1 MSEQTRMSKYKDLR
15 DNIDDDTYV
24 PHEEDDADDDF
35 LSFIPKS
42 NHRESLEPK
51 TYETLK
57 YESNPFESLHEDHLN
72 TTRTRTDTRLD
83 ILNQMKEDASS
94 QDTICDYHTSELR
107 RGHAVKGG
115 SLMDKLAAMSPAAA
129 GKSTIA
135 KRVAN
140 NLGYTY
146 IDTGAM
152 YRCVAY
158 YALVKGVDFHDENA
172 VCRLLP
178 EIKIKLM
185 PDNTVYL
192 NDRDVTADIRV
203 NEISAGAS
211 IVSAYSKVRTYL
223 VAQQREMAKEGGV
236 ILDGRDIGTVVL
248 PNAEL
253 KIYQVASI
261 ECRALRRHN
270 ENLSRGLNSNLDEI
284 KKEVAARDEAD
295 MTREISPLKKADDAI
310 EIDTSDMTIDEVVA
324 HIMNLV
330 EKKTQ

>member
-1 MSEQTRMSKYKDLR
+1 MKKIAIA
-15 DNIDDDTYV
+15 ID
-24 PHEEDDADDDF
+24 
-35 LSFIPKS
+35 
-42 NHRESLEPK
+42 
-51 TYETLK
+51 
-57 YESNPFESLHEDHLN
+57 
-72 TTRTRTDTRLD
+72 
-83 ILNQMKEDASS
+83 
-94 QDTICDYHTSELR
+94 
-107 RGHAVKGG
+107 G
-115 SLMDKLAAMSPAAA
+115 PAAA

-261 ECRALRRHN
+261 ECRALHRHN
-270 ENLSRGLNSNLDEI
+270 ENLSRGLNSDLDEI

-330 EKKTQ
+330 EEKTQ

>member
-1 MSEQTRMSKYKDLR
+1 
-15 DNIDDDTYV
+15 
-24 PHEEDDADDDF
+24 
-35 LSFIPKS
+35 
-42 NHRESLEPK
+42 
-51 TYETLK
+51 
-57 YESNPFESLHEDHLN
+57 
-72 TTRTRTDTRLD
+72 
-83 ILNQMKEDASS
+83 
-94 QDTICDYHTSELR
+94 
-107 RGHAVKGG
+107 
-115 SLMDKLAAMSPAAA
+115 
-129 GKSTIA
+129 
-135 KRVAN
+135 
-140 NLGYTY
+140 
-146 IDTGAM
+146 M